1 MVLEVTVKG
10 LEHTDG
16 DGVLD
21 VGTSSDE
28 GRGLTKQIRKNGE
41 KKISARL
48 QPQGKASKQVIKAST
63 ENRKKAGKQD
73 GCHKETKILYM
84 VWIILIKYYLSYTV
98 SKHGIRIKTDKKKLD
113 IKIPKLRA
121 DTEELQ
127 PGGQTNLEVG
137 YKNSETAG
145 RYNRTATWRAG
156 LYMVCL
162 HEETLNTGMWQYSI

>member
-16 DGVLD
+16 DGVLEAHEN

-28 GRGLTKQIRKNGE
+28 GRGLTKQIIKNGE

-48 QPQGKASKQVIKAST
+48 QPQGMASKKVNKASN
-63 ENRKKAGKQD
+63 ENRNNTEKQN
-73 GCHKETKILYM
+73 GCHKETKILYL
-84 VWIILIKYYLSYTV
+84 VWIIFIKYYFSYKV
-98 SKHGIRIKTDKKKLD
+98 SKHGTRIKTDKTGANQGYSGTHLK
-113 IKIPKLRA
+113 
-121 DTEELQ
+121 
-127 PGGQTNLEVG
+127 TNLEVG

-162 HEETLNTGMWQYSI
+162 HTRKP